1 MNLPS
6 ISKEMLENF
15 TQLNEEEKISVLELV
30 KTFLKSRK
38 TDMKHQSIEEYNR
51 ELNQADKE
59 IEAGEYVSHEE
70 VMKRHFK

>member
-1 MNLPS
+1 MNSSS

-38 TDMKHQSIEEYNR
+38 TDSHRQSLEEYNC
-51 ELNQADKE
+51 ELDQADKE
-59 IEAGEYVSHEE
+59 IEDGEYVPHEE
-70 VMKRHFK
+70 VMKKYLQ